1 MDAELTV
8 LVERARAGDADA
20 FAELVAPHRRELQVH
35 CYRILGSVQ
44 DAEDALQEA
53 LLSAWQGFG
62 AFGGRSSVRT
72 WLYRVATNRCLDA
85 LRSQGRKPPEVT
97 MTVRGIEPPEPS
109 RHNEVF
115 WLQPYPD
122 VLLDLTD
129 EAPGPEA
136 SVEIREAT
144 SLAFVAALQLLPP
157 RQRAVLILRDVLG
170 YRAREVSSMLDVTEE
185 SVTSALK
192 RARTTLSDNLGSRR
206 EHTAPPPPNSPQ
218 EAQLVEQFVDA
229 LRRGDVA
236 GMVEMLT
243 DD

>member
-1 MDAELTV
+1 MDAQLS
-8 LVERARAGDADA
+8 LLIERARQGDTDA
-20 FAELVAPHRRELQVH
+20 FAELVAAHRRELQVH

-62 AFGGRSSVRT
+62 AFEGRSSVRT

-97 MTVRGIEPPEPS
+97 MTVRGIEPPAPS

-136 SVEIREAT
+136 SVESREAT
-144 SLAFVAALQLLPP
+144 SLAFVTALQLLPP

-170 YRAREVSSMLDVTEE
+170 YRATEAAELLDTSVA

-192 RARTTLSDNLGSRR
+192 RARATLDSDETMAERRTRPPAPAVGSPEERR
-206 EHTAPPPPNSPQ
+206 LI
-218 EAQLVEQFVDA
+218 EAYVDA
-229 LRRGDVA
+229 FTTHDV
-236 GMVEMLT
+236 
-243 DD
+243 